1 MRILIIGPFPEPIT
15 GNSLANQVVFENLPK
30 YQSNVIVDKINTSY
44 SSFKEDLGRLSL
56 VKVLYYLKQYVGIVK
71 VFSCDKL
78 YYTSGQTFYGVLKY
92 SPYLLV
98 AKLLNKEIIVH
109 IHGNFLHKEYMSLK
123 GFKRS
128 IFKKTLQLCD
138 KGIVLSKSLR
148 KNLTPFLKEN
158 KIFELDNFV
167 ENFLFEESIIKRL
180 DKLRIIY
187 LSNLMTEKG
196 VFDLLDSLKIL
207 NENNIEFEAKIA
219 GGIDASV
226 EEEIKQKLNDMPNCV
241 DYLGLVHGNEKKK
254 LLEWGNVFVFP
265 TYYSMEGQPISI
277 FEAMATGNIILTTEH
292 AGIPDVFEEEI
303 NGFYIEKKSPNSIA
317 IKLQMISEN
326 MSRYIKISDRN
337 KKEAS
342 EKYRVESFIN
352 KLYNI
357 LNE

>member
-56 VKVLYYLKQYVGIVK
+56 AKVLYYLKQYVGIVK
-71 VFSCDKL
+71 IFSCDKL

-92 SPYLLV
+92 LPYLLV

-167 ENFLFEESIIKRL
+167 EDFLFEESIIKRL

-241 DYLGLVHGNEKKK
+241 DYLGLVHGKEKKK

-292 AGIPDVFEEEI
+292 AGIPDVFKDEI
-303 NGFYIEKKSPNSIA
+303 NGFYIEKKSPNLIA
-317 IKLQMISEN
+317 TKLQMMAGN
-326 MSRYIKISDRN
+326 MNEYIRICNRN
-337 KKEAS
+337 TEEAS
-342 EKYRVESFIN
+342 EKYRVNTFIN
-352 KLYNI
+352 KLHII